1 MERAAYEGHLGRGD
15 ARMMDFWDDPYPSIS
30 SRHTGKGAERFEAGR
45 PIALGFFEV
54 CRLAERRRRLDAG
67 EPILHLVSSATFS
80 ALSTG
85 AP

>member
-1 MERAAYEGHLGRGD
+1 MTHSNP
-15 ARMMDFWDDPYPSIS
+15 WVPPSS
-30 SRHTGKGAERFEAGR
+30 HSRHTGKDADRFEAGR
-45 PIALGFFEV
+45 PIVHGFFEV
-54 CRLAERRRRLDAG
+54 CRLAERTRRLDTG

>member
-1 MERAAYEGHLGRGD
+1 
-15 ARMMDFWDDPYPSIS
+15 MMYSDPWVLDS
-30 SRHTGKGAERFEAGR
+30 SHSRLTGEDAERFEVGR
-45 PIALGFFEV
+45 PVVHGFFEV
-54 CRLAERRRRLDAG
+54 CRLAERTRRLDTG